1 MDGTELA
8 EVIRS
13 GEQLCVF
20 LLFPSPV
27 RPERFDAFLRFTIK
41 LLLIALQC
49 LWMYDYLLTF
59 GDEVQYAWH
68 GRKTWIFALF
78 VANRY
83 IPLIHLIWVHVTM
96 FHYSEPLC
104 VHYFHHGSSPI

>member
-8 EVIRS
+8 EVIQS

-41 LLLIALQC
+41 VNLAITNAYRDMKLNLQLLLIALQC

-59 GDEVQYAWH
+59 GDEVLSPLSFRSGYQVLTVPQVQYAWH
-68 GRKTWIFALF
+68 GRKTWSGFAP
-78 VANRY
+78 A
-83 IPLIHLIWVHVTM
+83 
-96 FHYSEPLC
+96 
-104 VHYFHHGSSPI
+104 